1 MKIAVINRTKLTMV
15 RFCQRY
21 FTYNRTSVYKYVV
34 KDRKQQLITTEDKC
48 IRKIQ
53 LFSLNSYLSSLHFS
67 FGKEG
72 MPQSTIFKFLVEVAF
87 RRNTNCVF
95 TL

>member
-15 RFCQRY
+15 GFCQRY

-53 LFSLNSYLSSLHFS
+53 
-67 FGKEG
+67 
-72 MPQSTIFKFLVEVAF
+72 
-87 RRNTNCVF
+87 
-95 TL
+95 